1 MSTKKK
7 KPVAKPVKAKTAPAP
22 VLKSKSG
29 IDTAA
34 IHELAELLNATGLT
48 EIEIDHKG
56 ARIRVSR
63 GGGIAIAATGAA
75 PAPAAAAAPAPA
87 AAQPASSGPPAGAV
101 PSPMVGTVYLSPEPG
116 KAPFISIGKTVKEG
130 DTLFIVEAMK
140 TMNAITAPRGGTI
153 KDICVGDGTP
163 VEFGQ
168 TLAVI
173 A

>member
-1 MSTKKK
+1 MKKK
-7 KPVAKPVKAKTAPAP
+7 KAKAPIAAPKSAAKSAGKPGVDAVAVR
-22 VLKSKSG
+22 
-29 IDTAA
+29 
-34 IHELAELLNATGLT
+34 ELAKLLKETGLT
-48 EIEIDHKG
+48 EIEIEHNG

-63 GGGIAIAATGAA
+63 GAGMVAAAAPLAAA
-75 PAPAAAAAPAPA
+75 PAPVAAAAAPAATVP
-87 AAQPASSGPPAGAV
+87 SGPPAGAV

-116 KAPFISIGKTVKEG
+116 KPPFISVGKTVKEG

-140 TMNAITAPRGGTI
+140 TMNAISAPKGGTV
-153 KDICVGDGTP
+153 KEICVADSTP